1 MVDSV
6 NLRTI
11 YNQNPNGSQKGK
23 STTDYTTVNQFYWSG
38 EEQGLSTK

>member
-1 MVDSV
+1 MEVKRK
-6 NLRTI
+6 LF
-11 YNQNPNGSQKGK
+11 K